1 MIFAFAIYVVN
12 YIYLLDK
19 YLTMQNDFKIE
30 RLNNQFCEAIIGLIL
45 PIQQIEFNVDIDLA
59 AQPDLLDIEAN
70 YDATGGA
77 FWGARLN
84 GELIGT
90 IALIAVPNHRS
101 GAIRK
106 MFVKKEFRGKALGV
120 AQVLLETLIAYSV
133 QNNLEELYLG
143 TKDILQA
150 ACRFYERNGFRQVE
164 MEKLPS
170 YFPRMAVDN
179 VFYGLD
185 LNPA

>member
-1 MIFAFAIYVVN
+1 
-12 YIYLLDK
+12 
-19 YLTMQNDFKIE
+19 MQNEPKIE
-30 RLNNQFCEAIIGLIL
+30 RLNNQHCEEIINLIL

-70 YDATGGA
+70 YDVTGGA
-77 FWGARLN
+77 FWGAWLD

-90 IALIAVPNHRS
+90 IALIAVPEHHS

-106 MFVKKEFRGKALGV
+106 MFVKKEFRGKALGL
-120 AQVLLETLIAYSV
+120 AQVLLETLIAYSRE
-133 QNNLEELYLG
+133 NNLKELYLG

-150 ACRFYERNGFRQVE
+150 ACRFYERNGFEQVE

-185 LNPA
+185 IKPA

>member
-1 MIFAFAIYVVN
+1 
-12 YIYLLDK
+12 
-19 YLTMQNDFKIE
+19 MQNELKIT
-30 RLNNQFCEAIIGLIL
+30 RLNNQSCEQIIGLIL
-45 PIQQIEFNVDIDLA
+45 PIQQIEFNVDINLA
-59 AQPDLLDIEAN
+59 AQPDLLDIETN

-77 FWGARLN
+77 FWGAWLN

-90 IALIAVPNHRS
+90 IALIAVPEHQS

-106 MFVKKEFRGKALGV
+106 MFVKKEFRGKDLGL
-120 AQVLLETLIAYSV
+120 AQSLLEILIAYGR
-133 QNNLEELYLG
+133 QHNIKELYLG

-150 ACRFYERNGFRQVE
+150 ACRFYERNGFVQVE

-185 LNPA
+185 LKPA

>member
-1 MIFAFAIYVVN
+1 
-12 YIYLLDK
+12 
-19 YLTMQNDFKIE
+19 MQKEFKIE
-30 RLNNQFCEAIIGLIL
+30 RLDNQFCEAIIGLIL
-45 PIQQIEFNVDIDLA
+45 PIQQIEFNVAIDLA
-59 AQPDLLDIEAN
+59 AQPDLLDIEKN
-70 YDATGGA
+70 YDGTGGA

-90 IALIAVPNHRS
+90 IALIAQPDHHA

-120 AQVLLETLIAYSV
+120 AQALLKTLIGYCAD
-133 QNNLEELYLG
+133 NNLDKVYLG
-143 TKDILQA
+143 TKNILQA
-150 ACRFYERNGFRQVE
+150 ACRFYERNGFKQVV
-164 MEKLPS
+164 MEDLPV

-185 LNPA
+185 LKSV